1 MHMPPD
7 VGRDFILMAD
17 AAPDEQARLLLKQ
30 LDPDNWPISI
40 DQLPEGTALV
50 GGALRDALLGRH
62 NPHPDLDLVVRSD
75 ALRHSARLA
84 KIFGGKHVVLDEQRD
99 IARLVLNGWTIDVA
113 RQEGDGLEDDL
124 WRRDYSI
131 NAIALPLQPMASLC
145 DPTGGLG
152 DLKQGRLRAVREQ
165 NLIDDPLRLLRG
177 LRFLAEIPLIL
188 DAQTGEWIQ
197 RHHKAL
203 GKSAPE
209 RILAELQR
217 LVKGPHAE
225 QALQLLERWPLL
237 QPWATTSQTVA
248 THDTT
253 LLDASEKAVALP
265 LARLTNLISDDGLKR
280 LKASKML
287 QQRCARLRHWVLQAN
302 QQPEALS
309 EQKRLQLHLELEV
322 DLAALILGLPKELQ
336 QQWLKRW
343 RDPNDPLFHPTM
355 PLDGG
360 SLQKE
365 LGLSAGPTMGKV
377 LAQLRLEQA
386 FGRIQTRDEALKT
399 AHRLYAEIE
408 AVCD

>member
-1 MHMPPD
+1 
-7 VGRDFILMAD
+7 MAD

-265 LARLTNLISDDGLKR
+265 CFGLNAAGGR
-280 LKASKML
+280 SVVPPGGECQQGRVDQLKLGRVGIAKLVFTVSCRDL
-287 QQRCARLRHWVLQAN
+287 RCV
-302 QQPEALS
+302 
-309 EQKRLQLHLELEV
+309 LHL
-322 DLAALILGLPKELQ
+322 Q
-336 QQWLKRW
+336 
-343 RDPNDPLFHPTM
+343 
-355 PLDGG
+355 
-360 SLQKE
+360 
-365 LGLSAGPTMGKV
+365 
-377 LAQLRLEQA
+377 
-386 FGRIQTRDEALKT
+386 GRIELVSCRVTLYIAC
-399 AHRLYAEIE
+399 RLAS
-408 AVCD
+408 

>member
-1 MHMPPD
+1 
-7 VGRDFILMAD
+7 MAN
-17 AAPDEQARLLLKQ
+17 AVPHEQAQLLLKQ
-30 LDPDNWPISI
+30 INPESWPICI

-50 GGALRDALLGRH
+50 GGAVRDAFLGRH
-62 NPHPDLDLVVRSD
+62 SQHPDLDLVVPSD
-75 ALRHSARLA
+75 ALRHTARLA
-84 KIFGGKHVVLDEQRD
+84 KTFGGKRVVLDEQRD

-113 RQEGDGLEDDL
+113 RQEGDCLEEDL
-124 WRRDYSI
+124 WRRDYSL
-131 NAIALPLQPMASLC
+131 NAIALPLQPIAHLC
-145 DPTGGLG
+145 DPTGGLE
-152 DLKQGRLRAVREQ
+152 DLKQRRLRAVSEQ

-177 LRFLAEIPLIL
+177 LRFLAEIPLML

-197 RHHKAL
+197 RHHQAL
-203 GKSAPE
+203 VESAPE

-217 LVKGPHAE
+217 LVKGPHAD
-225 QALQLLERWPLL
+225 QALQYLEHWPLL
-237 QPWATTSQTVA
+237 QPWATTSHAVA

-253 LLDASEKAVALP
+253 LLNATEEAVALP

-280 LKASKML
+280 LKASKLL
-287 QQRCARLRHWVLQAN
+287 QQRCARLRHWSLHMK
-302 QQPEALS
+302 QQPEALP
-309 EQKRLQLHLELEV
+309 EQERLQLHLELEA
-322 DLAALILGLPKELQ
+322 DLAALILGLPNGLQ

-399 AHRLYAEIE
+399 AHRLSAEIE

>member
-1 MHMPPD
+1 MHMPPNVD
-7 VGRDFILMAD
+7 RDSILMAD

-30 LDPDNWPISI
+30 LDPDAWPISI

-50 GGALRDALLGRH
+50 GGAVRDAFLGRH

-84 KIFGGKHVVLDEQRD
+84 KTFGGKHVVLDEQRD
-99 IARLVLNGWTIDVA
+99 IARLVINGWTIDVA

-124 WRRDYSI
+124 RRRDYSL
-131 NAIALPLQPMASLC
+131 NALALPLQPLAPLC
-145 DPTGGLG
+145 DPTGGLD
-152 DLKQGRLRAVREQ
+152 DLKHGRLRAVREQ
-165 NLIDDPLRLLRG
+165 NLLDDPLRLLRG
-177 LRFLAEIPLIL
+177 LRFLAEIPLVL
-188 DAQTGEWIQ
+188 DAKTGEWIQ
-197 RHHKAL
+197 RHRQAL
-203 GKSAPE
+203 VVSAPE

-217 LVKGPHAE
+217 LVKGPHAD
-225 QALQLLERWPLL
+225 QALHLLEQWPLL

-248 THDTT
+248 SYDTT
-253 LLDASEKAVALP
+253 LLNAEEATIALP
-265 LARLTNLISDDGLKR
+265 LARLTKLISDDGLKR

-287 QQRCARLRHWVLQAN
+287 QQRCARLRHWGLQAK
-302 QQPEALS
+302 QQPEALP
-309 EQKRLQLHLELEV
+309 EQERLQLHLELEG
-322 DLAALILGLPKELQ
+322 DLAALILDLPKELQ
-336 QQWLKRW
+336 PQWLKRW

-377 LAQLRLEQA
+377 LAQLRLERA

-399 AHRLYAEIE
+399 AHRLCAEIE

>member
-1 MHMPPD
+1 
-7 VGRDFILMAD
+7 
-17 AAPDEQARLLLKQ
+17 
-30 LDPDNWPISI
+30 
-40 DQLPEGTALV
+40 
-50 GGALRDALLGRH
+50 
-62 NPHPDLDLVVRSD
+62 VVRSD

-399 AHRLYAEIE
+399 AHRLCAEIE

>member
-1 MHMPPD
+1 
-7 VGRDFILMAD
+7 
-17 AAPDEQARLLLKQ
+17 
-30 LDPDNWPISI
+30 
-40 DQLPEGTALV
+40 
-50 GGALRDALLGRH
+50 
-62 NPHPDLDLVVRSD
+62 
-75 ALRHSARLA
+75 
-84 KIFGGKHVVLDEQRD
+84 
-99 IARLVLNGWTIDVA
+99 VLNGWTIDIA

-124 WRRDYSI
+124 WRRDYSL
-131 NAIALPLQPMASLC
+131 NAIALPLQPLAPLC
-145 DPTGGLG
+145 DPTGGLE

-177 LRFLAEIPLIL
+177 LRFLAEIPLVL

-197 RHHKAL
+197 RHHQAL
-203 GKSAPE
+203 VLSAPE

-217 LVKGPHAE
+217 LVKGPHAD
-225 QALQLLERWPLL
+225 QALHLLECWPLL
-237 QPWATTSQTVA
+237 QPWVTTSKTVA
-248 THDTT
+248 THGTT
-253 LLDASEKAVALP
+253 LLNADEAAVALP

-287 QQRCARLRHWVLQAN
+287 QQRCARLRHWGLQAK
-302 QQPEALS
+302 QQPEDLS
-309 EQKRLQLHLELEV
+309 EQERLQLHLELET

-336 QQWLKRW
+336 PQWLKRW

-365 LGLSAGPTMGKV
+365 LGISAGPTMGKV

-386 FGRIQTRDEALKT
+386 FGRIQTRDEALQT
-399 AHRLYAEIE
+399 AHRLCAEIE